1 MIRKSVAI
9 IGEGET
15 EWFYLDSLRI
25 AKHYPFKMKPTY
37 PKHSDWR
44 SIFKQAHQC
53 LSERY
58 DLVICLVDMDVVY
71 NKPTEKTAYLKAKA
85 KAEKAKIKV
94 IETNPCTEFWFLLHF
109 LPKLSSK
116 TYTSYEEVVVDLR
129 RYLPNYEK
137 SKKYFKKI
145 PLYQYLSVHG
155 DLSRAVSYASQLLQL
170 AQETPEDLH
179 SYTQIHEMLEFLECL
194 SK

>member
-1 MIRKSVAI
+1 MAI

-145 PLYQYLSVHG
+145 PLYQYLSAHG

>member
-1 MIRKSVAI
+1 MAI

-85 KAEKAKIKV
+85 KAEKAILV
-94 IETNPCTEFWFLLHF
+94 PSFGSCFIFYRI
-109 LPKLSSK
+109 SQQ
-116 TYTSYEEVVVDLR
+116 R
-129 RYLPNYEK
+129 RMYL
-137 SKKYFKKI
+137 
-145 PLYQYLSVHG
+145 
-155 DLSRAVSYASQLLQL
+155 
-170 AQETPEDLH
+170 T
-179 SYTQIHEMLEFLECL
+179 MM
-194 SK
+194 